1 MDIVKKLTEEF
12 PAVKPDKVQNII
24 NLIDEG
30 NTIPFIARYRK
41 EMTGS
46 CDDQVLREFNDRLAY
61 LRNLEK
67 RKEEVAGAIT
77 EQGKMTEEIQKAL
90 DAATTLTEVEDIYRP
105 YKQKKKTRA
114 SVAIEKGLQPLA
126 EFILAQDKNADVK
139 AEAEKYI
146 DEEKGVASADDAIAG
161 AKDIIAEI
169 VSDDANV
176 RKKLR
181 NLFMKNGEI
190 VTRLVNADKDE
201 AKTYEMYADY
211 SELVPEI
218 KSHRVLAVNRGEK
231 EGFLKVK
238 VLFNEE
244 IAKRIAGAGYLKDG
258 GYSTQ
263 LVKEAV
269 DDGYDRLI
277 YPSIER
283 EVRAALTEAASEQAI
298 KMFEVNLKP
307 LLMQPPVKDK
317 VTLGL
322 DPAYRTG
329 CKIAVVD
336 GTGKVLD
343 KTVVYPTPGPKQ
355 NIDAA
360 KAKLK
365 ELIAKYGVQVISI
378 GNGTASKE
386 SEIFVAELIKEI
398 KEETG
403 REVEYIVV
411 SEAGASVYSASPL
424 GAEEF
429 PDYDVAERSAVSIAR
444 RLQDPLAELIK
455 IDPKS
460 IGVGQYQHDMDKK
473 RLDSVLSGVLED
485 CVNSVGVDL
494 NTASVSLLKYVA
506 GLNSGIAKNI
516 VAYREDNGKFRS
528 RKEILKVPKLGEK
541 AFVQCAGFL
550 RIPGGDNIL
559 DNTAVHPES
568 YAAAEKLLELFGYT
582 EEDVKEGKIS
592 DLPQKV
598 KAYGEEKAAGE
609 VGLDVP
615 TLKDIVAEIVKPG
628 RDIRDALPKPVLRSD
643 IMDIND
649 LAPGME
655 LAGTVR
661 NVVDF
666 GAFVDIGVHQ
676 DGLVHISE
684 ITDRYIKHPSDVLKV
699 GQAVTVWVKEVDV
712 KKNRIGLT
720 MKRPKAKAQ

>member
-1 MDIVKKLTEEF
+1 MDILKKLTEEF
-12 PAVKPDKVQNII
+12 PSVREDRAQNII

-46 CDDQVLREFNDRLAY
+46 CDDQVLREFNDRRTY

-67 RKEEVAGAIT
+67 RKEEVSSAIE
-77 EQGKMTEEIQKAL
+77 EQGKMTDEIRNAL
-90 DAATTLTEVEDIYRP
+90 SAAATLTEVEDIYRP

-114 SVAIEKGLQPLA
+114 SVAIERGLQPLA
-126 EFILAQDKNADVK
+126 DFILAQDKNADVH
-139 AEAEKYI
+139 AEARKYI
-146 DEEKGVASADDAIAG
+146 DEEKGVPDEESAIAG

-169 VSDDANV
+169 ISDDANV

-181 NLFMKNGEI
+181 NLFTKNGEI
-190 VTRLVNADKDE
+190 VTKLVNADKE
-201 AKTYEMYADY
+201 GAKTYEMYADY
-211 SELVPEI
+211 SEAVGEI
-218 KSHRVLAVNRGEK
+218 KSHRILAVNRGEK

-238 VLFNEE
+238 LAVNDE
-244 IAKRIAGAGYLKDG
+244 IAKRIACAGYVKDG
-258 GYSTQ
+258 GESTQ
-263 LVKEAV
+263 LVREAGE
-269 DDGYDRLI
+269 DGYDRLI
-277 YPSIER
+277 APSVER
-283 EVRAALTEAASEQAI
+283 EVRAALTESASEQAI
-298 KMFEVNLKP
+298 KMFEVNLRP
-307 LLMQPPVKDK
+307 LLLQPPVKDK
-317 VTLGL
+317 ITLGL

-355 NIDAA
+355 NEEAA
-360 KAKLK
+360 KETLEKLI
-365 ELIAKYGVQVISI
+365 EKYGVEVISI

-386 SEIFVAELIKEI
+386 SEIFVAGMVKDIKE
-398 KEETG
+398 KTG
-403 REVEYIVV
+403 REVSYVVV

-506 GLNSGIAKNI
+506 GLNAGIAKNL
-516 VAYREDNGKFRS
+516 VLYREEHGKFKN
-528 RKEILKVPKLGEK
+528 RKEIMKVPKLGEK
-541 AFVQCAGFL
+541 AFTQCAGFL
-550 RIPGGDNIL
+550 RVPGGENIL

-568 YAAAEKLLELFGYT
+568 YAAAEKLLSLFGYSD
-582 EEDVKEGKIS
+582 EDVKAGGIGE
-592 DLPQKV
+592 LPAKV
-598 KAYGEEKAAGE
+598 KAYGEEKAAKE
-609 VGLDVP
+609 CGLDVP
-615 TLKDIVAEIVKPG
+615 TLKDVVAELVKPG
-628 RDIRDALPKPVLRSD
+628 RDIRDSLPKPVLRSD
-643 IMDIND
+643 VMDIKD
-649 LAPGME
+649 LAAGME
-655 LAGTVR
+655 LTGTVR

-699 GQAVTVWVKEVDV
+699 GQVVTVWVKDVDV

-720 MKRPKAKAQ
+720 MKKPRAKAN